1 MKLISIR
8 KMKKRINVPANVK
21 MGRICAIWLFCIA
34 LQAIS
39 IPILAQSAKITLRLK
54 NVTVE
59 EVLTSIENQTEYRF
73 LYNKDIVDV
82 SRIVSITVKN
92 ERMTLVLDKLFKGEG
107 VSYTIEKRQIVLNK
121 VSSQSQDNKQPVK
134 VTGKVVDESGEVLP
148 GVTVMIEGA
157 TQGTITG
164 IDGNYQLQVPE
175 GSTLKFTSIGY
186 TTYTQKIT
194 RPMTLN
200 VTMKED
206 SKQLDEVVVVG
217 YGTTTRKN
225 LTTSIATV
233 KTEKYREPQQVICHR
248 CCLGGLPDWKLR

>member
-34 LQAIS
+34 LQAVS

-82 SRIVSITVKN
+82 SRIVSISVKN
-92 ERMTLVLDKLFKGEG
+92 ELMTLVLDKLFKGEG

-121 VSSQSQDNKQPVK
+121 VSSRAQDNKQPVK
-134 VTGKVVDESGEVLP
+134 VTGKGSGRIRRGSSGSDCYDRRGYSRNHYRYRWQLP
-148 GVTVMIEGA
+148 VASSGRLDTEIYFNRLHYIYAE
-157 TQGTITG
+157 
-164 IDGNYQLQVPE
+164 NYQADDVE
-175 GSTLKFTSIGY
+175 RDDERRFKTIG
-186 TTYTQKIT
+186 
-194 RPMTLN
+194 
-200 VTMKED
+200 
-206 SKQLDEVVVVG
+206 
-217 YGTTTRKN
+217 
-225 LTTSIATV
+225 
-233 KTEKYREPQQVICHR
+233 
-248 CCLGGLPDWKLR
+248 

>member
-82 SRIVSITVKN
+82 SRIVSISVKN
-92 ERMTLVLDKLFKGEG
+92 ELMTLVLDRLFKGEG

-121 VSSQSQDNKQPVK
+121 VSSRAQDNKQPVK
-134 VTGKVVDESGEVLP
+134 VTGKVVDESGEALP
-148 GVTVMIEGA
+148 GDCDDRRGYSRNDYRYRWQLPVASSGRLDTEIYFNRLHYIYAENYPTDDVECDDERGFK
-157 TQGTITG
+157 TIG
-164 IDGNYQLQVPE
+164 
-175 GSTLKFTSIGY
+175 
-186 TTYTQKIT
+186 
-194 RPMTLN
+194 
-200 VTMKED
+200 
-206 SKQLDEVVVVG
+206 
-217 YGTTTRKN
+217 
-225 LTTSIATV
+225 
-233 KTEKYREPQQVICHR
+233 
-248 CCLGGLPDWKLR
+248 

>member
-8 KMKKRINVPANVK
+8 KMKKRITVPANVK

-39 IPILAQSAKITLRLK
+39 IPILAQSAQITLRLK

-121 VSSQSQDNKQPVK
+121 VSSQPQDNKQ
-134 VTGKVVDESGEVLP
+134 VVDESGVVLP
-148 GVTVMIEGA
+148 
-157 TQGTITG
+157 
-164 IDGNYQLQVPE
+164 
-175 GSTLKFTSIGY
+175 
-186 TTYTQKIT
+186 
-194 RPMTLN
+194 
-200 VTMKED
+200 
-206 SKQLDEVVVVG
+206 
-217 YGTTTRKN
+217 
-225 LTTSIATV
+225 
-233 KTEKYREPQQVICHR
+233 
-248 CCLGGLPDWKLR
+248 

>member
-39 IPILAQSAKITLRLK
+39 IPILAQSAQITLRLK

-121 VSSQSQDNKQPVK
+121 VSSQPQDNKQPIK

-148 GVTVMIEGA
+148 GVTVMIEGGYSRNHNRYRWQLPVA
-157 TQGTITG
+157 SSGRLDTEIYFNRLHY
-164 IDGNYQLQVPE
+164 IYAENYPTDDVE
-175 GSTLKFTSIGY
+175 C
-186 TTYTQKIT
+186 
-194 RPMTLN
+194 
-200 VTMKED
+200 D
-206 SKQLDEVVVVG
+206 DERRFETVG
-217 YGTTTRKN
+217 
-225 LTTSIATV
+225 
-233 KTEKYREPQQVICHR
+233 
-248 CCLGGLPDWKLR
+248 

>member
-21 MGRICAIWLFCIA
+21 MGNFCAVWLFCLV

-39 IPILAQSAKITLRLK
+39 MPVCAQSAKITLRLK

-59 EVLTSIENQTEYRF
+59 EVLTNIEKQTNYRF

-82 SRIVSITVKN
+82 NRIVDISVRN
-92 ERMTLVLDKLFKGEG
+92 ERMTQVLDKLFKGEG
-107 VSYTIEKRQIVLNK
+107 VSYVIEKRQIVLNRN
-121 VSSQSQDNKQPVK
+121 SSWQQGNKRTVK
-134 VTGKVVDESGEVLP
+134 VTGKVVDESGETLP

-164 IDGNYQLQVPE
+164 LDGSYLLQVPE

-186 TTYTQKIT
+186 IAYIQKIT
-194 RPMTLN
+194 GPITLN

-217 YGTTTRKN
+217 YGTQKKIN
-225 LTTSIATV
+225 LTGI
-233 KTEKYREPQQVICHR
+233 QFFFNID
-248 CCLGGLPDWKLR
+248 G

>member
-39 IPILAQSAKITLRLK
+39 IPILAQSAQITLRLK

-121 VSSQSQDNKQPVK
+121 VSSQPRNHYRYRWQLPVASSGRLDTEIYFNRLHYIYAK
-134 VTGKVVDESGEVLP
+134 NYPTDDVECDDERGFE
-148 GVTVMIEGA
+148 TVG
-157 TQGTITG
+157 
-164 IDGNYQLQVPE
+164 
-175 GSTLKFTSIGY
+175 
-186 TTYTQKIT
+186 
-194 RPMTLN
+194 
-200 VTMKED
+200 
-206 SKQLDEVVVVG
+206 
-217 YGTTTRKN
+217 
-225 LTTSIATV
+225 
-233 KTEKYREPQQVICHR
+233 
-248 CCLGGLPDWKLR
+248 

>member
-8 KMKKRINVPANVK
+8 KMKKRINVPASVK

-82 SRIVSITVKN
+82 SRIVSISVKN
-92 ERMTLVLDKLFKGEG
+92 ELMTLVLDKLFKGEG

-121 VSSQSQDNKQPVK
+121 VSSRAQDNKQPVK
-134 VTGKVVDESGEVLP
+134 VTG
-148 GVTVMIEGA
+148 
-157 TQGTITG
+157 
-164 IDGNYQLQVPE
+164 
-175 GSTLKFTSIGY
+175 
-186 TTYTQKIT
+186 
-194 RPMTLN
+194 
-200 VTMKED
+200 
-206 SKQLDEVVVVG
+206 
-217 YGTTTRKN
+217 
-225 LTTSIATV
+225 
-233 KTEKYREPQQVICHR
+233 
-248 CCLGGLPDWKLR
+248 

>member
-34 LQAIS
+34 LQAVS

-82 SRIVSITVKN
+82 SRIVSISVKN
-92 ERMTLVLDKLFKGEG
+92 ELMTLVLDKLFKGEG

-121 VSSQSQDNKQPVK
+121 VSSQQQDKGRGRIWRDSSGSDCDDRGNDSRNHHRYRRQLSVAGSGRFDTEIYFNRLHYIYAENNQADD
-134 VTGKVVDESGEVLP
+134 VERDDERRFK
-148 GVTVMIEGA
+148 
-157 TQGTITG
+157 TIG
-164 IDGNYQLQVPE
+164 
-175 GSTLKFTSIGY
+175 
-186 TTYTQKIT
+186 
-194 RPMTLN
+194 
-200 VTMKED
+200 
-206 SKQLDEVVVVG
+206 
-217 YGTTTRKN
+217 
-225 LTTSIATV
+225 
-233 KTEKYREPQQVICHR
+233 
-248 CCLGGLPDWKLR
+248 

>member
-107 VSYTIEKRQIVLNK
+107 VSYTIE
-121 VSSQSQDNKQPVK
+121 
-134 VTGKVVDESGEVLP
+134 
-148 GVTVMIEGA
+148 
-157 TQGTITG
+157 
-164 IDGNYQLQVPE
+164 
-175 GSTLKFTSIGY
+175 STYKKCL
-186 TTYTQKIT
+186 
-194 RPMTLN
+194 
-200 VTMKED
+200 
-206 SKQLDEVVVVG
+206 
-217 YGTTTRKN
+217 
-225 LTTSIATV
+225 
-233 KTEKYREPQQVICHR
+233 REE
-248 CCLGGLPDWKLR
+248 

>member
-82 SRIVSITVKN
+82 SRIVSISVKN
-92 ERMTLVLDKLFKGEG
+92 ELMTLVLDRLFKGEG

-121 VSSQSQDNKQPVK
+121 VSSRAQDNKQPVTSGSDCDDRRGYSRNDYRYRWQLP
-134 VTGKVVDESGEVLP
+134 VASSGRLDTEIYFNRLHYIYAENYPTDDVECDDERGFK
-148 GVTVMIEGA
+148 
-157 TQGTITG
+157 TIG
-164 IDGNYQLQVPE
+164 
-175 GSTLKFTSIGY
+175 
-186 TTYTQKIT
+186 
-194 RPMTLN
+194 
-200 VTMKED
+200 
-206 SKQLDEVVVVG
+206 
-217 YGTTTRKN
+217 
-225 LTTSIATV
+225 
-233 KTEKYREPQQVICHR
+233 
-248 CCLGGLPDWKLR
+248 